1 MKAMY
6 FMLLLIVIASCAKN
20 QVEIKTADINKAE
33 TDSAS
38 ITTAEG
44 KTEEATQYLPKVPEI
59 KIIIPKDG
67 EIINKNTIIVVLNVS
82 NFKLASPDR
91 YPKKGEGQIQVRI
104 DNFRLQDSNTI
115 FTFENESNGTHI
127 ITANLMMSNNTL
139 LPYNDTIRVYVNSK
153 VTDEMQQNGTEEF
166 TVEADDKDF
175 YPNTLKA
182 KINESVKINFRFRDN
197 SVYYAGL
204 DVKGPFEDVMYKIK
218 GAQPITRQFTMRGET
233 RIDSY
238 WPSSGVHKA
247 TLIVEVEK

>member
-1 MKAMY
+1 MKAVY
-6 FMLLLIVIASCAKN
+6 FILLLVVIASCAKN

-59 KIIIPKDG
+59 RITIPKDG

-82 NFKLASPDR
+82 NFKLVSPDR
-91 YPKKGEGQIQVRI
+91 YPKKGEGQIQVLI
-104 DNFRLQDSNTI
+104 DDFRLQDSNTI
-115 FTFENESNGTHI
+115 FTFENESNGTHL
-127 ITANLMMSNNTL
+127 ITANLVMGNNTL

-153 VTDEMQQNGTEEF
+153 AASEAQENILKEF
-166 TVEADDKDF
+166 TVEADDRDF
-175 YPNTLKA
+175 YPNILKA
-182 KINESVKINFRFRDN
+182 KINDSVKINFSFRDD
-197 SVYYAGL
+197 SIYYAGL
-204 DVKGPFEDVMYKIK
+204 DVKGPFEDVRYKLK
-218 GAQPITRQFTMRGET
+218 SAQPVTREFTMKAET

-247 TLIVEVEK
+247 TLIVEVDK